1 MQLFD
6 YEFIDNESL
15 DIALELNDGKV
26 LFFNDVQFLRH
37 DHSVKTDSMN

>member
-26 LFFNDVQFLRH
+26 LFLFHCMGFRILR
-37 DHSVKTDSMN
+37 